1 MIEGLLAAVGFLTR
15 MPVPGWVFAR
25 PGAQAR
31 SLLWYPLVGVL
42 IGAVLSALAWCLRDV
57 APLLGAAL
65 LLSSWVW
72 LTGALHIDG
81 LADTADA
88 WVGGMGD
95 RMRTLAIM
103 KDPTSGPMALAAVV
117 LALLLKCA
125 ALATLLPAASDTVW
139 LAPLLARTA
148 LVAAF
153 VTTPYVRAGGLGSGL
168 VGSARAG
175 LLLSLLLGLGL
186 RLRRWGRARDA
197 RLRCRWRGVRA
208 VALRLPA
215 APGRHDRR
223 YLRCVGGGER
233 NCCAGGV
240 GAASELKVTG
250 KTIAVSLERLPNL
263 ASSCQVGAAGARCGM
278 CHSYTAVLS
287 ALSAPT

>member
-1 MIEGLLAAVGFLTR
+1 MIDGLLAAVGFLTR
-15 MPVPGWVFAR
+15 IPVPGWVFAR

-57 APLLGAAL
+57 APLLGAVL

-103 KDPTSGPMALAAVV
+103 KDPTSGPMAVAAVV

-125 ALATLLPAASDTVW
+125 ALATLLPAASDAVW

-153 VTTPYVRAGGLGSGL
+153 LTTPYVRAGGLGRGL

-175 LLLSLLLGLGL
+175 LLLSLLLGLGCAFAAGVARGML
-186 RLRRWGRARDA
+186 ACVVAGVVFVLWRRACLRRLGGMTGDT
-197 RLRCRWRGVRA
+197 CG
-208 VALRLPA
+208 ALA
-215 APGRHDRR
+215 E
-223 YLRCVGGGER
+223 V
-233 NCCAGGV
+233 
-240 GAASELKVTG
+240 SE
-250 KTIAVSLERLPNL
+250 
-263 ASSCQVGAAGARCGM
+263 
-278 CHSYTAVLS
+278 TAVLV
-287 ALSAPT
+287 ALALQAS